1 MCSSS
6 KNLWIVCTYFATRA
20 VPAKYALPYFPTCAV
35 PARWVPPPLKFHNRT
50 DVINYLT
57 QVSKQMDFTK
67 GFAIA
72 VAESC
77 EIELVVFSRS
87 FHFPDWKMQF
97 GAYTYPLHNQKCT
110 VQKMK
115 QSDLLL
121 AWNKT
126 NNDTGIGWYVVHGGI
141 GFYCFDRLD
150 KRSCWDK
157 VHQRRICRVKMK
169 ERY

>member
-1 MCSSS
+1 
-6 KNLWIVCTYFATRA
+6 
-20 VPAKYALPYFPTCAV
+20 
-35 PARWVPPPLKFHNRT
+35 
-50 DVINYLT
+50 
-57 QVSKQMDFTK
+57 MDFTK
-67 GFAIA
+67 GFVIA

-121 AWNKT
+121 YE
-126 NNDTGIGWYVVHGGI
+126 IRQIIIQV
-141 GFYCFDRLD
+141 
-150 KRSCWDK
+150 
-157 VHQRRICRVKMK
+157 
-169 ERY
+169 

>member
-1 MCSSS
+1 MELSHIYLAVTSTKIWLLTEGKHFATCAVPVFGLTLFCHMCSSS
-6 KNLWIVCTYFATRA
+6 KNLWIVCTYFATCA

-72 VAESC
+72 GAESC
-77 EIELVVFSRS
+77 EIELVVFSQS

-121 AWNKT
+121 YE
-126 NNDTGIGWYVVHGGI
+126 IRQIIIQV
-141 GFYCFDRLD
+141 
-150 KRSCWDK
+150 
-157 VHQRRICRVKMK
+157 
-169 ERY
+169 